1 MHPHVDSR
9 SPPLIL
15 LLLLLLLPFTT
26 AQASSSSKR
35 GLIYIS
41 SSTSAQDSSLWT
53 SPSSD
58 LTWYYNYSPTPTP
71 QLANSKLQFVP
82 MLFGAP
88 SSSSDSTPF
97 NETVVQLM
105 QGGANISYVL
115 AFNEPDGSP
124 ATGGSSM
131 LASTAA
137 QLWISQVEPLKAKG
151 VRLGGPAVT
160 SAQTGFEW
168 LVNFFAACDGGCSV
182 DFLPIHYYGDFQ
194 GLASHIGQVRAAY
207 QNVSLW
213 VTEFGYPNV
222 GLQDAQ
228 TFFNQ
233 SEQYLD
239 RLE

>member
-1 MHPHVDSR
+1 
-9 SPPLIL
+9 
-15 LLLLLLLPFTT
+15 
-26 AQASSSSKR
+26 
-35 GLIYIS
+35 
-41 SSTSAQDSSLWT
+41 
-53 SPSSD
+53 
-58 LTWYYNYSPTPTP
+58 
-71 QLANSKLQFVP
+71 

-239 RLE
+239 RLDYIERYSYFGSFRSSVSNVGPNEAMLDQNGHLTDIGSWYLGGSATGNVPGAASVTSKLATWSLTVVLFATLAVL